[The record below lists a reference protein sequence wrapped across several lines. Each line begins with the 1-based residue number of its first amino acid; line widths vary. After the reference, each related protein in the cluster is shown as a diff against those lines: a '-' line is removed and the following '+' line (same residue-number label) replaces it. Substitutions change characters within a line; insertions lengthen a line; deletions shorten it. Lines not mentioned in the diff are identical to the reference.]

1 LADRQDSGEESRSE
15 EGLRVKISSAEFVIS
30 AAQLDGMPRTGM
42 PEVAV
47 IGRSNVGKSSL
58 INALLRRKN
67 LARTSSAPGKTQT
80 INFFAVNNA
89 FYLVDLP
96 GLGYA
101 KVPKKQRAIWKTL
114 ITGYIGTRD
123 QLAVVVH
130 LIDSRREPGELDLEV
145 TRIAREAG
153 CGYIVALTKF
163 DKLKQG
169 ERLPARKRIARALAS
184 AGLEPP
190 IVATSAVKSSGIQ
203 ELWSWIETLA

>member
-1 LADRQDSGEESRSE
+1 M
-15 EGLRVKISSAEFVIS
+15 KISSAEFVTS
-30 AAQLDGMPRTGM
+30 AVQLDGMPLDGM

-58 INALLRRKN
+58 LNALLGRKN

-80 INFFAVNNA
+80 INFFAVNHR

-101 KVPKKQRAIWKTL
+101 KVPKKQRASWQAL
-114 ITGYIGTRD
+114 IAGYIARRE

-130 LIDSRREPGELDLEV
+130 LIDSRREPGETDLAV
-145 TRIAREAG
+145 TEIVREAG
-153 CGYIVALTKF
+153 CGYIVSLTKI
-163 DKLKQG
+163 DKLTQK
-169 ERLPARKRIARALAS
+169 ERAITQKRVAQVLAA

-190 IVATSAVKSSGIQ
+190 IVATSATKKTGIRD
-203 ELWSWIETLA
+203 LWRWIETLA